1 MPRPHHNV
9 IRFSTSHAEPGG
21 STDGRGG
28 PLLRAKDD
36 AGVVFTAIMGGVG
49 MQGIMWRRLET
60 SGAISPVAA
69 GVGSPPAQSL
79 APIAKRRSAGTNRL
93 TRAVLLGVF
102 PIAQPRTED
111 AIEAEG
117 VA

>member
-1 MPRPHHNV
+1 
-9 IRFSTSHAEPGG
+9 
-21 STDGRGG
+21 
-28 PLLRAKDD
+28 
-36 AGVVFTAIMGGVG
+36 
-49 MQGIMWRRLET
+49 MQGITWRRLET
-60 SGAISPVAA
+60 SDAISPATA
-69 GVGSPPAQSL
+69 GVASPPAQSL
-79 APIAKRRSAGTNRL
+79 APIAKRRSAGMNRV